1 MSEYGRS
8 LPVDDAPDPDAFR
21 VKRCEP
27 AAVRALAAP
36 TDELVNGETVVG
48 AFAAIGP
55 VQIAGF
61 SLLTFYVTIPYPS
74 RGRNH

>member
-27 AAVRALAAP
+27 AAMRALAAP
-36 TDELVNGETVVG
+36 TDELVNAETVV
-48 AFAAIGP
+48 AAVPDLGP
-55 VQIAGF
+55 VPTAGVPLAQF
-61 SLLTFYVTIPYPS
+61 FFPS
-74 RGRNH
+74 PTPTS